1 MRSIPAYL
9 EDEDFYRPLEAH
21 EIIQPRDYIEWM
33 TNAVTLVAEPV
44 NPDAGTLVGQPLS
57 SLPLV
62 DVYSRQADGTWVL
75 VGKRPAR
82 GWRGRTLEEQRTR
95 SLQALAVEEQRHL
108 HAPKYTAE
116 QIIEQEE
123 WVARMEA
130 QHS

>member
-21 EIIQPRDYIEWM
+21 ELIQPRDYIEWM

-44 NPDAGTLVGQPLS
+44 NPEAGTLVGQPLS

-82 GWRGRTLEEQRTR
+82 GWRGLNLDEQNKRI
-95 SLQALAVEEQRHL
+95 LAVQIALERQGLDVLTPEE
-108 HAPKYTAE
+108 
-116 QIIEQEE
+116 IEQEE
-123 WVARMEA
+123 WVLEQERRF
-130 QHS
+130 S